1 MTEYKSFEE
10 MPVWQKA
17 HILAVEIFHVSEH
30 FPRKEDYGLTSQL
43 RRAALSIPANIAE
56 AFGRFHYRDKLN
68 FTCKYTGTST
78 TTAAV
83 LLTKPRATFFMP
95 EMSVTSRIRLA
106 SPWSTKW
113 KRSCLISIRS
123 STPCVAI

>member
-1 MTEYKSFEE
+1 MIEYKGFEE

-17 HILAVEIFHVSEH
+17 HELAVEIFHVSEH

-68 FTCKYTGTST
+68 FYYNSRGSAHETKSHLLYARDVGYIEDRTCESLGHRVEE
-78 TTAAV
+78 V
-83 LLTKPRATFFMP
+83 LFDLN
-95 EMSVTSRIRLA
+95 SVINTLRRNLKS
-106 SPWSTKW
+106 
-113 KRSCLISIRS
+113 
-123 STPCVAI
+123 

>member
-17 HILAVEIFHVSEH
+17 HKLAVEIFHVSEH

-56 AFGRFHYRDKLN
+56 AFGRFHYKDKLN
-68 FTCKYTGTST
+68 FYYNSRGSANETKSHLLYARDVGYIDVSIYD
-78 TTAAV
+78 ALDHKLSEV
-83 LLTKPRATFFMP
+83 LL
-95 EMSVTSRIRLA
+95 ELNSVI
-106 SPWSTKW
+106 STLRRNLK
-113 KRSCLISIRS
+113 S
-123 STPCVAI
+123 

>member
-17 HILAVEIFHVSEH
+17 HKLAVEIFHVSEH

-43 RRAALSIPANIAE
+43 RRAALSISANIAE

-68 FTCKYTGTST
+68 FYYNSRGSAHETKSGVIARS
-78 TTAAV
+78 V
-83 LLTKPRATFFMP
+83 LCD
-95 EMSVTSRIRLA
+95 E
-106 SPWSTKW
+106 
-113 KRSCLISIRS
+113 
-123 STPCVAI
+123 AIPPLR

>member
-17 HILAVEIFHVSEH
+17 HKLAVEIFHVSEH

-68 FTCKYTGTST
+68 FYYNSRGSAHETKSHLLYARDVGYIEDQTCESLSHRVEEVLFDLNSVIST
-78 TTAAV
+78 
-83 LLTKPRATFFMP
+83 LRRNLK
-95 EMSVTSRIRLA
+95 S
-106 SPWSTKW
+106 
-113 KRSCLISIRS
+113 
-123 STPCVAI
+123 

>member
-17 HILAVEIFHVSEH
+17 HKLAVEIFHVSEH

-56 AFGRFHYRDKLN
+56 AFGRFHYKDKLN
-68 FTCKYTGTST
+68 FYYNSRGSANETKSHLLYARDVSYIDVSIYD
-78 TTAAV
+78 ALDHKLSEV
-83 LLTKPRATFFMP
+83 LL
-95 EMSVTSRIRLA
+95 ELNSVI
-106 SPWSTKW
+106 STLRRNLK
-113 KRSCLISIRS
+113 S
-123 STPCVAI
+123 

>member
-17 HILAVEIFHVSEH
+17 HKLAVEIFHVSEH

-43 RRAALSIPANIAE
+43 RRAALSISANIAE

-68 FTCKYTGTST
+68 FYYNSRGSAHETKSHLLYARDVDYIEDQICESLVHKVEE
-78 TTAAV
+78 V
-83 LLTKPRATFFMP
+83 LFDLN
-95 EMSVTSRIRLA
+95 SVINTLRRNLKS
-106 SPWSTKW
+106 
-113 KRSCLISIRS
+113 
-123 STPCVAI
+123 